1 MFKLDRNNLKLY
13 IRNLIQEAHSV
24 YNESEIDEERITNPD
39 SVEFVKNKTNFI
51 GSHIFGDRYANPSDE
66 NDFIYVTY
74 SYNYD
79 NPIFLY
85 FKKKWYENREP
96 YYYDGEEVTQT
107 EIHRDNMRPTDST
120 HTLSKEKMIK
130 IINKWK
136 KKRGIVEEPH
146 TEVVP
151 GEKN

>member
-51 GSHIFGDRYANPSDE
+51 GSHIFGDRYSNPSDE

-96 YYYDGEEVTQT
+96 YYCLLYTSPSP
-107 EIHRDNMRPTDST
+107 RDRTRSRMPS
-120 HTLSKEKMIK
+120 SA
-130 IINKWK
+130 
-136 KKRGIVEEPH
+136 
-146 TEVVP
+146 
-151 GEKN
+151 